1 MPVAAPAANVLSRSQ
16 PSPCPMAGELVD
28 DRVIIDDPAEASGVH
43 NRGFFGSPRSGG
55 GLELNLLEAVYLV
68 EGGRLD
74 IRRHGRTVSARE
86 LFRAA
91 SASIDAF
98 EIRYLVYRD
107 LRSRGYVV
115 EARGGPIEFQGY
127 PRSGAPRQAPRK
139 HCVRGWRQ
147 RVGFHPAERL
157 GRAEEAAAVRKTR

>member
-1 MPVAAPAANVLSRSQ
+1 MAVAAAAANALSRSR

-28 DRVIIDDPAEASGVH
+28 DRVIVDDPAEASGVY

-74 IRRHGRTVSARE
+74 IRRRGRTVSARE

-98 EIRYLVYRD
+98 EIRYPVYRD

-115 EARGGPIEFQGY
+115 EARGGPVDFQVY
-127 PRSGAPRQAPRK
+127 PRGGAPKKTPSK
-139 HCVRGWRQ
+139 DWVRALSERSLFGL
-147 RVGFHPAERL
+147 AER
-157 GRAEEAAAVRKTR
+157 RW